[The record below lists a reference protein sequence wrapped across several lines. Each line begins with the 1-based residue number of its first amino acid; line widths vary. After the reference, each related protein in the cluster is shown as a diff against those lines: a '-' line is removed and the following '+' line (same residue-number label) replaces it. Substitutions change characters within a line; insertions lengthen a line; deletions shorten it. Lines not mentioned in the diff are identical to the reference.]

1 MTQTQTAQRL
11 INVIIVN
18 PNDNSIT
25 NAVINKDNG
34 LKDYYA
40 FMECDTFDMVS
51 YNETNDVY
59 VDDNGLMNLTPAT
72 RFFSWEGSAQPYAG
86 IGIFAGYDDET
97 GDTISTTLTI
107 DELKP
112 KIRFHSL
119 ADVRM
124 MF

>member
-40 FMECDTFDMVS
+40 FMSATLSIWFLIMK
-51 YNETNDVY
+51 
-59 VDDNGLMNLTPAT
+59 LT
-72 RFFSWEGSAQPYAG
+72 
-86 IGIFAGYDDET
+86 
-97 GDTISTTLTI
+97 
-107 DELKP
+107 
-112 KIRFHSL
+112 
-119 ADVRM
+119 
-124 MF
+124 MFM